1 MTVSH
6 PCGDATSLRRSIDEH
21 RKHTVCPHIGMRQGS
36 PEFAPAQLAELAPS
50 PTSEFRVCEGAFGS
64 CPFCLTDYRIDI
76 SWQGEKK
83 GYAIKLFVYSQ
94 LGDCRSPFEWS
105 WRSRLAVRIDE
116 KHRTDYSAD
125 YGPGYVRDQ
134 WNKAEGFTCSSRGGW
149 VNVPG
154 MSAGALVSVDVLS
167 GQ

>member
-83 GYAIKLFVYSQ
+83 GYAIKLLF
-94 LGDCRSPFEWS
+94 G
-105 WRSRLAVRIDE
+105 RLWTRL
-116 KHRTDYSAD
+116 
-125 YGPGYVRDQ
+125 
-134 WNKAEGFTCSSRGGW
+134 C
-149 VNVPG
+149 
-154 MSAGALVSVDVLS
+154 
-167 GQ
+167 